1 MAHRNSINKPK
12 IKLLSN
18 AHAKSLGR
26 KRSARA
32 SRAIS
37 TRSSNTLRYADP
49 KSVAPR
55 PTELYEVA
63 LFTGDAQ
70 TAAGSI
76 ITRTLLNKRA
86 KKLARNLKYI
96 AARLD
101 GPQSSGEAMDVDA
114 EAQRLSQLE
123 QAKAALWSVLENKD
137 AFKVASSGE
146 GTTMGVQAF

>member
-18 AHAKSLGR
+18 GHAKNLGR

-32 SRAIS
+32 SKAIS
-37 TRSSNTLRYADP
+37 TRSSTTLRYADS

-63 LFTGDAQ
+63 LFTGDAK
-70 TAAGSI
+70 TATGSI

-86 KKLARNLKYI
+86 KKLARNSKYI
-96 AARLD
+96 ASRQN
-101 GPQSSGEAMDVDA
+101 GSQSSGDAMDVDA

-123 QAKAALWSVLENKD
+123 QVKAALWSVLENKD
-137 AFKVASSGE
+137 AYKIASSGE